1 MMLKN
6 RQLDD
11 IELELILIRINSLDV
26 AGEAMNL
33 DFFTDTTKVLR

>member
-11 IELELILIRINSLDV
+11 IELTIINSLDV

-33 DFFTDTTKVLR
+33 DFFIDTKALR